1 MKVPVFGFPRCDTD
15 NETTLNQTH
24 MQVRLAIILVF
35 FWFGSFGQI
44 KDFSNEIP
52 DCARMTTLTIN
63 KLSNDFKENQL
74 DSFEIIANDWIK
86 ICGISE
92 FTQRLIVLKN
102 IIDKAPS
109 LASIQTYFEND
120 FQYVLRNRIVD
131 SKRINY
137 GYLYSDNK
145 AYYGYV
151 PLRHKIDSLV
161 MEEAMN
167 LLRTDSLKPDEKLM
181 CILFSGDIEGFDT
194 EIKKS
199 EYNDSYIKQ
208 FLNDKYRDYSNHWMG
223 IAVYTGFFKP
233 ISSKD
238 VFSYSPVIGFTFSS
252 PLRNKLV
259 VELGFKMRI
268 NINDDHFNYYAMGDT
283 NYVNSETTLF
293 LGALVG
299 YKIYESKKLI
309 LMPKFGIGLE
319 SVSTGLSEDKKN
331 SEEKKYHDIETINLS
346 LGLSAMTPVFRKSY
360 IGIGI
365 NYHFCPYQADK
376 KLLTKFDNN
385 LISTELFWRF

>member
-1 MKVPVFGFPRCDTD
+1 
-15 NETTLNQTH
+15 

-35 FWFGSFGQI
+35 FWIGSFGQSRI
-44 KDFSNEIP
+44 FSNELP
-52 DCARMTTLTIN
+52 DCERMTILTIN
-63 KLSNDFKENQL
+63 QLSEDFEDNKL
-74 DSFEIIANDWIK
+74 DSLEIIGNDWIK
-86 ICGISE
+86 LCGISE

-102 IIDKAPS
+102 IIDKEPVITS
-109 LASIQTYFEND
+109 VQTYFENH
-120 FQYVLRNRIVD
+120 FQYVLRNRIAD

-151 PLRHKIDSLV
+151 PLRHKIDSLL
-161 MEEAMN
+161 MEEATN
-167 LLRTDSLKPDEKLM
+167 LLRTDSLIPDEKLI

-208 FLNDKYRDYSNHWMG
+208 FLNDKYRTYSNHWMG
-223 IAVYTGFFKP
+223 FAVYTGFFKP

-238 VFSYSPVIGFTFSS
+238 VFSYSPVIGFTLSS

-259 VELGFKMRI
+259 VELGFKIRI

-319 SVSTGLSEDKKN
+319 SVSTGLSEAKKN
-331 SEEKKYHDIETINLS
+331 SEDKTYHNSETIHLS

-365 NYHFCPYQADK
+365 NYHYCPYQTDK

-385 LISTELFWRF
+385 LISTELFYRF